1 MPDTSQSQPAAFN
14 CEGGLVKNRSTFLM
28 QPGEALVLENFEPD
42 VEGGYRRINGHRKLI
57 NQLIPQTN
65 SSGEKV
71 LMIAKF
77 ADKYIAARGEKIWTS
92 ASAELRTVI
101 EANTSMTGSGTIG
114 VDSVAGFSS
123 SGTLEMAITE
133 TTVERFTYTGINASS
148 DPPTFTGVTRQVDS
162 TNAAKHLSGIQ
173 VSENWTERDT
183 GRTNAGK
190 YRFERFNF
198 DGTDKIVLVDEVNA
212 PVVFNSSLSATD
224 ILPSNVGSGEVT
236 ALGADIAADTSM
248 TGSGTITVKSTV
260 GFIDPSTGTQ
270 SVLINSEIFTYTGL
284 TSTTFTGVTRATS
297 GTTAAAHVIGNTVA
311 DLFPPTV
318 EGAKFVTSFK
328 EHIFYAGMANTP
340 QELVFSLPFDEDNFS
355 VALGAGSIKV
365 DDTIT
370 GIKVFRND
378 LFIFCENRIFK
389 LSGNSQADFVMT
401 AVTRSIGC
409 INGDTIQEFGGDL
422 VFLGPDGLRTVAATA
437 RIGDTELGTISR
449 NVQSIFDENIKNS
462 SLFESVVIADK
473 TQYRI
478 FFSKTGQS
486 SAQTRGI
493 ICVLKENGFE
503 FSEIRGV
510 KPASTDTFVETGNTF
525 VLHGDFEGYVHRQ
538 EIGNTFDGIAILGK
552 YRSSDM
558 SFGDTGVRKHMQRVI
573 LNYKPESAI
582 DADLLVR
589 YDNESVD
596 SSRPAAYPLDT
607 ADVAALFGV
616 SSFSTEE
623 SLVQFIFGGPSQPL
637 VRQAVEGSGFSVVLR
652 VNDGGETAPYSLK
665 GFQLEYQLGARR

>member
-1 MPDTSQSQPAAFN
+1 MPDISQSQAQAFN

-42 VEGGYRRINGHRKLI
+42 IEGGYRRINGHRKLI
-57 NQLIPQTN
+57 NQLVPQTN
-65 SSGEKV
+65 NSGEKI

-77 ADKYIAARGEKIWTS
+77 VDKYIAARGEKIWST

-114 VDSVAGFSS
+114 VDNVAGFSS
-123 SGTLEMAITE
+123 SGTLELAISETE
-133 TTVERFTYTGINASS
+133 IERFTYTGINPAS
-148 DPPTFTGVTRQVDS
+148 DPPTLTGVTRQVDS
-162 TNAAKHLSGIQ
+162 TNARKHLSGTQ
-173 VSENWTERDT
+173 VSENWTQIDS

-190 YRFERFNF
+190 YRIERFNF
-198 DGTDKIVLVDEVNA
+198 NGTEKIVLVDEVNA
-212 PVVFNSSLSATD
+212 PVIIDSSMNLTD
-224 ILPSNVGSGEVT
+224 VNTAAVVGS
-236 ALGADIAADTSM
+236 
-248 TGSGTITVKSTV
+248 
-260 GFIDPSTGTQ
+260 
-270 SVLINSEIFTYTGL
+270 
-284 TSTTFTGVTRATS
+284 
-297 GTTAAAHVIGNTVA
+297 
-311 DLFPPTV
+311 
-318 EGAKFVTSFK
+318 KFVASFANRL
-328 EHIFYAGMANTP
+328 FYAGKGTTP
-340 QELVFSLPFDEDNFS
+340 EELVFSVGFDEDNFS
-355 VALGAGSIKV
+355 ASASDPAGSIRV

-370 GIKVFRND
+370 GIKVFRD
-378 LFIFCENRIFK
+378 SLFIFCENRIFK
-389 LSGNSQADFVMT
+389 LTGNTSSDFSIQ

-422 VFLGPDGLRTVAATA
+422 IFLGPDGLRTVAATA

-449 NVQSIFDENIKNS
+449 NVQSIFDDNIKNS

-486 SAQTRGI
+486 NSQTRGI

-503 FSEIRGV
+503 FSEIRGI

-538 EIGNTFDGIAILGK
+538 EIGNTFDGIPILGK
-552 YRSSDM
+552 YRSPDM

-589 YDNESVD
+589 YDNESV
-596 SSRPAAYPLDT
+596 SSARPAAYPLDT
-607 ADVAALFGV
+607 ADVAAVFGV
-616 SSFSTEE
+616 SSFSTQE
-623 SLVQFIFGGPSQPL
+623 SAFQFIFGGPSQPL
-637 VRQAVEGSGFSVVLR
+637 VRQAVEGSGFSIVLR

>member
-1 MPDTSQSQPAAFN
+1 MPDNSQTQPVAFN

-57 NQLIPQTN
+57 NQIIPQTT

-77 ADKYIAARGEKIWTS
+77 ADKYLAARGEKIFSS

-101 EANTSMTGSGTIG
+101 ESNTSMTGSGTIG

-133 TTVERFTYTGINASS
+133 TTVERFTYTGVNASS
-148 DPPTFTGVTRQVDS
+148 NPPTFTGVTRQVDS
-162 TNAAKHLSGIQ
+162 TSAAKHLSNIQ
-173 VSENWTERDT
+173 VSESWTQRDT

-198 DGTDKIVLVDEVNA
+198 NGTDKIILVDEVNA
-212 PVVFNSSLSATD
+212 PVVIDSSMNVVDVSTSA
-224 ILPSNVGSGEVT
+224 VAGS
-236 ALGADIAADTSM
+236 
-248 TGSGTITVKSTV
+248 
-260 GFIDPSTGTQ
+260 
-270 SVLINSEIFTYTGL
+270 
-284 TSTTFTGVTRATS
+284 
-297 GTTAAAHVIGNTVA
+297 
-311 DLFPPTV
+311 
-318 EGAKFVTSFK
+318 KFVASFANRM
-328 EHIFYAGMANTP
+328 FYAGKSTTP
-340 QELVFSLPFDEDNFS
+340 EELVFSVGFDEDSFDAS
-355 VALGAGSIKV
+355 ASDPAGSIRV

-370 GIKVFRND
+370 GIKVFRD
-378 LFIFCENRIFK
+378 SLFIFCENRIFK
-389 LSGNSQADFVMT
+389 LTGNTSSDFAIQ

-486 SAQTRGI
+486 NAQTRGI
-493 ICVLKENGFE
+493 ICVLKQDGFE
-503 FSEIRGV
+503 FSEIRGI

-525 VLHGDFEGYVHRQ
+525 VLHGDFEGYIHRQ
-538 EIGNTFDGIAILGK
+538 EIGNTFDGTAILGK

-596 SSRPAAYPLDT
+596 SSKPAAYALDT

-616 SSFSTEE
+616 SSFST
-623 SLVQFIFGGPSQPL
+623 SSSAVQFIFGGPSQPL